1 MSSHLLPP
9 PSLRRSSRGLL
20 LGVFRG
26 LAERQGW
33 SVLLTRI
40 LGVIGLLFF
49 AAVLGAG
56 GLSKWL
62 VAGFFYLLAALL
74 MPPPRQ
80 LS

>member
-33 SVLLTRI
+33 SILLTR
-40 LGVIGLLFF
+40 
-49 AAVLGAG
+49 VLGAFALLFVACVIG
-56 GLSKWL
+56 AHGLAQLL
-62 VAGFFYLLAALL
+62 VAGFFYLLAAVL
-74 MPPPRQ
+74 MPPPRRFP
-80 LS
+80 